1 MMGLIDSE
9 SLTVTVFF
17 SFHILKNTALSPEKA
32 LLSFHSD
39 FPSDPTV
46 HTSQFIYMI
55 NSFQYWFLSVCTF
68 HNIYYIFFEYN

>member
-1 MMGLIDSE
+1 
-9 SLTVTVFF
+9 
-17 SFHILKNTALSPEKA
+17 LSPEKA

-46 HTSQFIYMI
+46 HTSQIFIYMI

-68 HNIYYIFFEYN
+68 HNIYYIFYEYN